1 MIVRTKQDAGRVL
14 ADTPHDKC
22 FLCHDGCVAQNLHQ
36 LADCLSHISTD
47 SFRHHANDS
56 RNDFANW
63 VRDVFGDDKLA
74 KDLAKAGDR
83 KEAAEIVRNR
93 IAWLKKKL

>member
-1 MIVRTKQDAGRVL
+1 
-14 ADTPHDKC
+14 
-22 FLCHDGCVAQNLHQ
+22 
-36 LADCLSHISTD
+36 
-47 SFRHHANDS
+47 
-56 RNDFANW
+56 